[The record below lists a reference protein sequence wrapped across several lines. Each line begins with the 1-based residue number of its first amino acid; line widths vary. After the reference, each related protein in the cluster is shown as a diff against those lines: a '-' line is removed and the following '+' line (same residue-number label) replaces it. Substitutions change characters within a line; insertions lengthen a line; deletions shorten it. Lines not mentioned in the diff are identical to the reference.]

1 MCRGK
6 RSRRTGW
13 QEERSSTEVMTADS
27 LADRLL
33 RVVLLA
39 LSGSPAM
46 LTFRRPQEAR
56 LYPMHSFEQG

>member
-6 RSRRTGW
+6 RSKRTAW
-13 QEERSSTEVMTADS
+13 QEERSSTEVMTAAS

-46 LTFRRPQEAR
+46 SDDYR
-56 LYPMHSFEQG
+56 LEVAHNTS